1 VEVADTG
8 CGIPADQ
15 LERVFEPFFTTKDG
29 GARSGSG
36 LGLAIVQ
43 AIVTDHGG
51 EVAVTSQLGLGTRFT
66 IAIPAS

>member
-1 VEVADTG
+1 VADTG
-8 CGIPADQ
+8 SGIPGEL
-15 LERVFEPFFTTKDG
+15 LERVFEPFFTTKNG

-51 EVAVTSQLGLGTRFT
+51 AVAVTSAAGRGTTFT
-66 IAIPAS
+66 ISIPAA